1 MWILKSITSICAWRK
16 LTSFCFKCH
25 LSFQFSTWG
34 HKIYVTLLNKTPW
47 LTPALWYTASSGMEM
62 REICILVW
70 NVPAIRSNSRYFD
83 SVVQRLHI
91 IQSLVM
97 DWERVNWCMMLWG
110 WSVLTYAKLIKDQV
124 WHFYCPESF
133 CRKKFYNGFVFYNLK
148 NRFLS
153 LVLVWNCNFVK

>member
-1 MWILKSITSICAWRK
+1 MPEESWPL
-16 LTSFCFKCH
+16 CFKCH

-133 CRKKFYNGFVFYNLK
+133 CRKKILQWLCLLQSEKQISITSSGLE
-148 NRFLS
+148 L
-153 LVLVWNCNFVK
+153 